1 MSGTNKFFSDLKN
14 KFMSWFQN
22 DSRDNSDLAKQLH
35 DVLSQSN
42 ATLNGVNQSFEK
54 LWTEINQSKL
64 EMVKFSTEVNSE
76 LNSINKSIDDFKKA
90 VSEMERSMF
99 GNNGTKGLYVRMNQV
114 EANQQNT
121 QELVDKIRVSVE
133 SIQSSFNGF
142 SLSTIEKINKKLDST
157 EKIVLRLESKIKD
170 KEDQESKKQ
179 NFTNALIIT
188 GFSGAVMT
196 FGGWIWT
203 IIKSLIGN

>member
-1 MSGTNKFFSDLKN
+1 
-14 KFMSWFQN
+14 MSWFQN

-133 SIQSSFNGF
+133 SFQSSFNGF

-157 EKIVLRLESKIKD
+157 DKIVLRLDSKIKD

>member
-14 KFMSWFQN
+14 KFMGWFQN

>member
-1 MSGTNKFFSDLKN
+1 MSGINNLFSDFKN
-14 KFMSWFQN
+14 KYMSWFQN

-54 LWTEINQSKL
+54 LWTEINHSKL

-142 SLSTIEKINKKLDST
+142 SLSTIEEINKKLDST
-157 EKIVLRLESKIKD
+157 DKIVLRLESKIKD